1 MTDIAQNTRQPII
14 DLQNVSVGYENNEDV
29 LNNIF
34 LTLMPGSFTFVT
46 GKSGAGK
53 TTLLSLLYLI
63 KKPSKGI
70 LKVFGNNIN
79 FSNRDTLAEMRQK
92 IGVVFQDFRLLEH
105 LTVYDN
111 IALPLRV
118 RGMNEKEIHK
128 RVVELLQWVELNKSI
143 YKRCDTL
150 SGGEKQRVAI
160 ARAVINRPEILFADE
175 PTGSVDPDIAEKLM
189 RLFIELNKVGTT
201 IVIATHNEQLTSTY
215 NYPRIDLSK
224 GSAKLY
230 PALKHIKLEKTSNEK

>member
-1 MTDIAQNTRQPII
+1 MNNNQSTISQPII
-14 DLQNVSVGYENNEDV
+14 DLQNVSVGYERSGDV
-29 LNNIF
+29 LQNVYF
-34 LTLMPGSFTFVT
+34 SLLPGSFTFVT

-53 TTLLSLLYLI
+53 TTLLNMLYLV
-63 KKPSKGI
+63 KKPNKGI

-79 FSNRDTLAEMRQK
+79 FSNRDTLAELRQK

-105 LTVYDN
+105 LSVFDN

-118 RGMNEKEIHK
+118 RGMGEKEIYK
-128 RVVELLQWVELNKSI
+128 RVTELLQWVELHKSI
-143 YKRCDTL
+143 YKVCSSL

-175 PTGSVDPDIAEKLM
+175 PTGSVDSEIASKLM
-189 RLFIELNKVGTT
+189 RLFVELNKVGTT
-201 IVIATHNEQLTSTY
+201 VVLATHNEQLTSCY
-215 NYPRIDLSK
+215 NYPRIALAD

-230 PALKHIKLEKTSNEK
+230 PALKRI

>member
-1 MTDIAQNTRQPII
+1 MNNNQSTVSQPII
-14 DLQNVSVGYENNEDV
+14 DLQNVSVGYERSGDV
-29 LNNIF
+29 LQNVYF
-34 LTLMPGSFTFVT
+34 SLLPGSFTFIT

-53 TTLLSLLYLI
+53 TTLLNMLYLV
-63 KKPSKGI
+63 KKPNKGI

-79 FSNRDTLAEMRQK
+79 FSNRDTLAELRQK

-105 LTVYDN
+105 LSVFDN

-118 RGMNEKEIHK
+118 RGMGEKEIYK
-128 RVVELLQWVELNKSI
+128 RVTELLQWVELHKSI
-143 YKRCDTL
+143 YKVCSSL

-175 PTGSVDPDIAEKLM
+175 PTGSVDSEIAGKLM
-189 RLFIELNKVGTT
+189 RLFVELNKVGTT
-201 IVIATHNEQLTSTY
+201 VVLATHNEQLTSSY
-215 NYPRIDLSK
+215 NYPRITLAD

-230 PALKHIKLEKTSNEK
+230 PALKRI

>member
-1 MTDIAQNTRQPII
+1 MIRKVIISGGTMSDIMTNDKPII
-14 DLQNVSVGYENNEDV
+14 ELQNVSVGYNGNDV
-29 LNNIF
+29 LQNVS
-34 LTLMPGSFTFVT
+34 LELKAGDFTFVT

-53 TTLLSLLYLI
+53 TTLLSMLYLI
-63 KKPSKGI
+63 KRPYKGI
-70 LKVFGNNIN
+70 LNVFGNNIN
-79 FSNRDTLAEMRQK
+79 FSNRDDLALMRQR

-105 LTVYDN
+105 LSVYDN

-128 RVVELLQWVELNKSI
+128 RVVELLKWIEMHKSI

-160 ARAVINRPEILFADE
+160 ARAVINRPDILFADE
-175 PTGSVDPDIAEKLM
+175 PTGSVDAEIADKLM
-189 RLFIELNKVGTT
+189 RLFVELNRVGTT

-215 NYPRIDLSK
+215 NYQRIDLAN
-224 GSAKLY
+224 GTAKLY
-230 PALKHIKLEKTSNEK
+230 PALQRI

>member
-1 MTDIAQNTRQPII
+1 MENNQSTITQPII
-14 DLQNVSVGYENNEDV
+14 DLQNVAAGYDNREDV
-29 LNNIF
+29 LQNVYF
-34 LTLMPGSFTFVT
+34 SLLPGSFTFVT

-53 TTLLSLLYLI
+53 TTLLSMLYLM

-79 FSNRDTLAEMRQK
+79 FSNRDTLALLRQK

-105 LTVYDN
+105 LNVFDN

-118 RGMNEKEIHK
+118 RGMGEKEIYK
-128 RVVELLQWVELNKSI
+128 RVTELLQWVELHKSI
-143 YKRCDTL
+143 YKVCASL

-175 PTGSVDPDIAEKLM
+175 PTGSVDAEIANKLM
-189 RLFIELNKVGTT
+189 RLFVELNKVGTT
-201 IVIATHNEQLTSTY
+201 VVIATHNEQLTSSY
-215 NYPRIDLSK
+215 NYPRIALAN

-230 PALKHIKLEKTSNEK
+230 PALGKVGRNI

>member
-1 MTDIAQNTRQPII
+1 MENNQSVIKQPII
-14 DLQNVSVGYENNEDV
+14 DLQNVSVGYERNENV
-29 LNNIF
+29 LQNIYF
-34 LTLMPGSFTFVT
+34 SLLPGSFTFVT

-53 TTLLSLLYLI
+53 TTLLNMLYLV
-63 KKPSKGI
+63 KKPHKGV

-79 FSNRDTLAEMRQK
+79 FSNRDTLAELRQK

-105 LTVYDN
+105 LSVFDN

-118 RGMNEKEIHK
+118 RGMGEKEIYK
-128 RVVELLQWVELNKSI
+128 RVTELLQWVELHKSI
-143 YKRCDTL
+143 YKVCALL

-175 PTGSVDPDIAEKLM
+175 PTGSVDSDIAGKLM
-189 RLFIELNKVGTT
+189 KLFVELNKVGTT
-201 IVIATHNEQLTSTY
+201 VVLATHNEQLTSSY
-215 NYPRIDLSK
+215 NYPRIVLNN

-230 PALKHIKLEKTSNEK
+230 PALGRV